1 MKKNFISI
9 LITNY
14 NKQRFIKKCLESA
27 ISQKFKKYEIILF
40 DDKSSDDSKK
50 IITKF
55 KNVKLIENKKRKNI
69 SPPLNQMN
77 GLFKAF
83 KRSKGNIICLMD
95 ADDYFKNDKLGLIN
109 YEFDKNRNLHSVFN
123 IPKILNKKFI
133 YKKKKLFRHIWPT
146 IFPTSCISLSR
157 KSFKNFMKFAK
168 ENDYPNLEID
178 ARIVIFYYFYLNEY
192 HILNKEL
199 SIYNFDAEGITSKV
213 KKFNNIWWLRRK
225 EAFEYLR
232 FILKKKNKKF
242 APNLDYIITLFFS
255 FIIKK
260 FLR

>member
-1 MKKNFISI
+1 
-9 LITNY
+9 
-14 NKQRFIKKCLESA
+14 
-27 ISQKFKKYEIILF
+27 
-40 DDKSSDDSKK
+40 
-50 IITKF
+50 
-55 KNVKLIENKKRKNI
+55 
-69 SPPLNQMN
+69 
-77 GLFKAF
+77 
-83 KRSKGNIICLMD
+83 
-95 ADDYFKNDKLGLIN
+95 
-109 YEFDKNRNLHSVFN
+109 
-123 IPKILNKKFI
+123 
-133 YKKKKLFRHIWPT
+133 
-146 IFPTSCISLSR
+146 
-157 KSFKNFMKFAK
+157 MKFAK